1 KVQPQHESP
10 ANKIATCVKGKFGW
24 DYIDSEERLTKPL
37 VRKNN
42 QFEEVEWDEALQ
54 VISDNFNKVK
64 ASHGSDGLAFISS
77 SKATNEESYLM
88 QKLARQVIGTNNVDN
103 CSRYCQAPATKGL
116 FRTVGHGGDSG
127 SIEDLEIADMV

>member
-1 KVQPQHESP
+1 MKVV
-10 ANKIATCVKGKFGW
+10 A
-24 DYIDSEERLTKPL
+24 
-37 VRKNN
+37 
-42 QFEEVEWDEALQ
+42 
-54 VISDNFNKVK
+54 DNFNKVK

-127 SIEDLEIADMV
+127 SIDDLEIADMVVLIGTNTAEAHQ